1 MWKPTRPGVNAIP
14 NIINDLETGK
24 PVLLFI
30 AIQRDDTEEW
40 ALPGGMVDPGEC
52 ITESLQRE
60 FGEEAMNTD
69 KYPERAELIKK
80 MLSNGQLIYQ
90 GYVDDPRNTDNAW
103 METQGI
109 YTVLRKKSESTLSA
123 VNFHV
128 DQEDLEKLE
137 SGSDAKAVQWQRL
150 DSKLKLYASHEKFV
164 EMTAKHHNAH
174 W

>member
-1 MWKPTRPGVNAIP
+1 MYGFP
-14 NIINDLETGK
+14 NIINDSDTGK
-24 PVLLFI
+24 PILLFI
-30 AIQRDDTEEW
+30 AIQRDDTGEW

-80 MLSNGQLIYQ
+80 MLSNGHLIYQ

-109 YTVLRKKSESTLSA
+109 YTV
-123 VNFHV
+123 
-128 DQEDLEKLE
+128 
-137 SGSDAKAVQWQRL
+137 
-150 DSKLKLYASHEKFV
+150 Y
-164 EMTAKHHNAH
+164 
-174 W
+174 